1 VLIQV
6 LVNILLHFL
15 TKFTGATRTAC
26 EQSVNET
33 FSRTDDDQVVRHV
46 TMRTVIAFEFIDPSP
61 HSPYAPPRGM
71 SLEETARVLLSG
83 HLPREHGS
91 PVFVASSPAPSAV
104 SSAVSSP
111 APSPNSTRAMM
122 SRTPSPVLS
131 IISIHTDSSAA
142 GPDLTDTH
150 TPSPGHLPEP
160 THTRTPS
167 RAPSVISIRTDS
179 SASSPS
185 SGHVTGQSCD
195 QSSSPESPTSVAVVA
210 ASGSL

>member
-1 VLIQV
+1 MLIQV

-15 TKFTGATRTAC
+15 TKFIGATRTAC

-33 FSRTDDDQVVRHV
+33 FSRTDDDQVVHHV
-46 TMRTVIAFEFIDPSP
+46 TTRTVIAFEFIDPSP

-91 PVFVASSPAPSAV
+91 PVSVASSPAPSSV

-111 APSPNSTRAMM
+111 ARSPNSTRAMM
-122 SRTPSPVLS
+122 SRTPSP
-131 IISIHTDSSAA
+131 
-142 GPDLTDTH
+142 
-150 TPSPGHLPEP
+150 GHLPEP
-160 THTRTPS
+160 TRTRTPS

-185 SGHVTGQSCD
+185 SGRVTGQSCD
-195 QSSSPESPTSVAVVA
+195 QSSSPESPTSVAAVA
-210 ASGSL
+210 ASGSS